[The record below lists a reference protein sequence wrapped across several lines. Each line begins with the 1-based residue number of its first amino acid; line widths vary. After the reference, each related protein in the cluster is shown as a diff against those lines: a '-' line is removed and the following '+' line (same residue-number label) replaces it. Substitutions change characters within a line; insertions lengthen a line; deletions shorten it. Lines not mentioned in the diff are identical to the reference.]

1 MAEAIL
7 IAAQSGRALA
17 EAARRAGMRPFVADL
32 FGDSDTLAL
41 SEAYRPLPGRFG
53 SPMAFKATLAAI
65 DALAE
70 TAGSVVGLVLGS
82 GFEDAP
88 GLIARAAERHRL
100 VGADAPA
107 VAALKD
113 PFALAAL
120 CVRLD
125 IPHPKI
131 ATDARP
137 DPSGWLLKRTGG
149 SGGSHI
155 RPAGRGPAP
164 DAHYFQAR
172 VPGRPHALNF
182 LADGRAIQMLAVTE
196 QWCAPSPIQPYRF
209 GGAATGAATE
219 ARLLPDALIATVA
232 EAVESI
238 VVATGLRGL
247 GSADFLV
254 DGSGCWWLTE
264 INPRPGATLDIL
276 DRRSTPLLAAHIAAS
291 LGAMPALGAQPAD
304 AAAAQICYAGREH
317 APVPDFAWPDHVRDR
332 PRPGTVVRRDAP
344 LCTVL
349 AHGAD
354 RQMALDSLNTRTA
367 RLQADLTAE
376 KMHPEETL
384 R

>member
-1 MAEAIL
+1 MAEAVL

-53 SPMAFKATLAAI
+53 SPMAFDATLAAI
-65 DALAE
+65 DALAD

-88 GLIARAAERHRL
+88 DLMARIAERHRL
-100 VGADAPA
+100 IGAAAPA

-120 CVRLD
+120 CARLD

-131 ATDARP
+131 ATDVRP
-137 DPSGWLLKRTGG
+137 DPSGWLLKRAGG

-155 RPAGRGPAP
+155 RPAVRGPAP

-172 VPGRPHALNF
+172 VEGRPHALNF

-196 QWCAPSPIQPYRF
+196 QWCLPSPIRPYRY
-209 GGAATGAATE
+209 GGAVTAATTE
-219 ARLLPDALIATVA
+219 APLLPNALIATVA

-238 VVATGLRGL
+238 IAATGLRGL
-247 GSADFLV
+247 GSADFLA
-254 DGSGCWWLTE
+254 DASGWWLTE

-276 DRRSTPLLAAHIAAS
+276 DRRSTPLLTAHIAAS

-344 LCTVL
+344 LCTVI

-354 RQMALDSLNTRTA
+354 RQTALDSLNTRTM